1 MVKRGQQ
8 SEHSSDK
15 RARSMENQQDFLD
28 TEKRSL
34 VNLIPIEKFKGKESI
49 VFAVWVP
56 TGEEVRT
63 IRWTT
68 RGSISES
75 PLEKIGKKMI
85 TC

>member
-15 RARSMENQQDFLD
+15 RARSMENLQGFLD

-49 VFAVWVP
+49 VFAICVP
-56 TGEEVRT
+56 TDEGVRI

-68 RGSISES
+68 RGNISS
-75 PLEKIGKKMI
+75 PLEKTSKKMI